1 MKLGSLF
8 GTTKTLAKVPKPAP
22 TEAVKAKLT
31 DIMQLKKPGEFNI
44 KWPHV
49 APQQVK
55 DYKAITTLNELEAYC
70 KRCIESGRYGFDYE
84 TAPSEEER
92 RRYAEEVQRMETGFV
107 ESWPEINGEILSQD
121 EPAEYTKMMKD
132 LRETYLKSPLDP
144 WKGDICTCS
153 LAAYPHEAR
162 AIFISHKKGTRIFEP
177 ERSRT
182 EARKLAMDMIDR
194 MLFRNR
200 MTVKVAWNLG
210 FETKYSAKYAKYIM
224 APVSDPQVSSV
235 RCMQVVLPQ
244 KIADPKKPVSGKGL
258 KPQTKELFGV
268 QMGSFTGLLKKHGVD
283 FFDEISADEPDAL
296 VYSCEDSDYALQHD
310 LYWLEVA
317 KQIPKY
323 EEWLTTIEMPFQR
336 VIGLMEYWGMA
347 WDENLARV
355 KGEEAVTMQE
365 QAAERIKKLA
375 KDTFGI
381 EVNPGKSGKTNEV
394 KSLIFDYFKINP
406 AKWSKKTGEVSLDE
420 EAIIDMRFMLQNKL
434 EDLKEEKY
442 LDVPLPEDWEKRD
455 PDTDKHLSKEERQA
469 IRIKRRD
476 PHPHLEAALKLLDEL
491 QNIQTYSTLLSSHI
505 KGREKYLNEVSGRI
519 HANYTPWTE
528 TARLNSSSP
537 NGQNVPRLD
546 NDVFKIRNFYVA
558 KPGKILY
565 FIDASGFELRLMA
578 WKSGDEV
585 MIEIFSTPG
594 GDIHTRTAVEL
605 TGKAAKDITKKER
618 QDAKPGNFGISYGGT
633 EHALQK
639 TFKTDYLIRKTLG
652 QCLVIVNA
660 IKSAYKRIPEYQ
672 RSIALDAREK
682 GWVQTIYGYIRLL
695 PNINS
700 SNSYERG
707 KDERRAGNT
716 PIQGSAADVM
726 KRVQNA
732 VYEEIGRGT
741 ALHFDA
747 EEEGI
752 TAAELAI
759 KRGEEAPIMAH
770 GHTDMIAQ
778 IHDEI
783 ILEMDDEPNV
793 VEPAGAW
800 IKAEMEKPPL
810 PDFPVPIEAEAS
822 VGYRWG
828 EKKSV
833 AAWLASK
840 RTA

>member
-1 MKLGSLF
+1 
-8 GTTKTLAKVPKPAP
+8 
-22 TEAVKAKLT
+22 
-31 DIMQLKKPGEFNI
+31 MQLKKPGEFDI

-70 KRCIESGRYGFDYE
+70 KRCVESGRFGFDYE

-92 RRYAEEVQRMETGFV
+92 VRYAEAHEKLDDDKLKEALR
-107 ESWPEINGEILSQD
+107 
-121 EPAEYTKMMKD
+121 AEH
-132 LRETYLKSPLDP
+132 LKSPLDP
-144 WKGDICTCS
+144 WKGEICTCS

-182 EARKLAMDMIDR
+182 EARKLAMDTIDR
-194 MLFRNR
+194 ILFRSR
-200 MTVKVAWNLG
+200 MTVKVAWNLS
-210 FETKYSAKYAKYIM
+210 FETKYTAKYAKYIM

-235 RCMQVVLPQ
+235 RCMQIVLPQ

-268 QMGSFTGLLKKHGVD
+268 QMGSFSGLLKKHGVD

-310 LYWLEVA
+310 LYWMEVA

-323 EEWLTTIEMPFQR
+323 EEWLTTIEMPFAR

-347 WDENLARV
+347 WDENLAAV

-375 KDTFGI
+375 KDTFNI
-381 EVNPGKSGKTNEV
+381 DINPGKSGKTNEV
-394 KSLIFDYFKINP
+394 KSLIFDYFKIP
-406 AKWSKKTGEVSLDE
+406 ASKWSKKTGEVSLDE

-434 EDLKEEKY
+434 EDIKEEKY
-442 LDVPLPEDWEKRD
+442 LDVPLPEDWEQRD
-455 PDTDKHLSKEERQA
+455 PDTDTRLSKEERNA
-469 IRIKRRD
+469 IRIKLRE
-476 PHPHLEAALKLLDEL
+476 PHPHRDAALQLLDDL

-519 HANYTPWTE
+519 HAQYSPWTE
-528 TARLNSSSP
+528 TARLNSFKP

-546 NDVFKIRNFYVA
+546 NDEFGIRNFYVA
-558 KPGKILY
+558 KPGKILF
-565 FIDASGFELRLMA
+565 FIDFSGFELRLMA
-578 WKSGDEV
+578 WRSGDETMV
-585 MIEIFSTPG
+585 EIFSTG
-594 GDIHTRTAVEL
+594 GDIHRRTASIATDKPEGEV
-605 TGKAAKDITKKER
+605 TKKER
-618 QDAKPGNFGISYGGT
+618 QDAKPANFGIAYGGT

-639 TFKTDYLIRKTLG
+639 TFKTDYLIRKTLDS
-652 QCLVIVNA
+652 CLQLVNA
-660 IKSAYKRIPEYQ
+660 VKRAYPRIPEYQ
-672 RSIALDAREK
+672 RAVALKARED

-707 KDERRAGNT
+707 SDERRAANT
-716 PIQGSAADVM
+716 PIQGSAADIM
-726 KRVQNA
+726 KKCQNA

-741 ALHFDA
+741 ALASDNEGYA
-747 EEEGI
+747 NPWEEG
-752 TAAELAI
+752 AI
-759 KRGEEAPIMAH
+759 LIH

-783 ILEMDDEPNV
+783 ILEMDDEPGV
-793 VEPAGAW
+793 VERAGNW
-800 IKAEMEKPPL
+800 IKKAMEQPPI
-810 PDFPVPIEAEAS
+810 PDFPLPIEAEAS

-833 AAWLASK
+833 AAWLGSK
-840 RTA
+840 KGE